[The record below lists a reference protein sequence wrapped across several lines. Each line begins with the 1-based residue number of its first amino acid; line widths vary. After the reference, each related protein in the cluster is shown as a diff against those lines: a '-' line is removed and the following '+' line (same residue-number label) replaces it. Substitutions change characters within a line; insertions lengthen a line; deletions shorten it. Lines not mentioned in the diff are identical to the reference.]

1 MVSVA
6 EDELTKDTDAAGP
19 DLWRSGTAAQANK
32 AGAPDRYWLG
42 MFRQSCKR
50 QHQPVTGWYSW
61 RYSSSTS
68 ASTEPMGSSRR
79 VPPLTVSAMTLRRGL
94 TC

>member
-50 QHQPVTGWYSW
+50 QHQPVTGWLSAFC
-61 RYSSSTS
+61 
-68 ASTEPMGSSRR
+68 ASTRIRIGCCAGKILIRMVALDSPRKI
-79 VPPLTVSAMTLRRGL
+79 
-94 TC
+94 